1 MNELLDAAFNPLL
14 AGVYRTP
21 EPVPLPPEIM
31 RLDRNERVGPYSHET
46 ATAIFSR
53 LTASS
58 LSHYP
63 DASNL
68 YHTLARCTSL
78 PRERLL
84 LVPGSDAAFR
94 ALAHV
99 FVQPGDR
106 VAMLDPSYQMYPI
119 YARMFGGVPVNV
131 PVRPD
136 LSVDFDDLVTQAERS
151 KILWLANPN
160 QPSGTVIPV
169 ARMMSLVRQ
178 VARGGTLV
186 VVDEAYYP
194 FSGET
199 VIDEVMTHENL
210 VAVRTF
216 SKAFGMAGVRL
227 GFVAGPEA
235 VVSALFK
242 VRASFD
248 INALALAA
256 GEWVLDNP
264 EIVTSYV
271 DETRRSAKVLRAVA
285 ARHDLWAPPSAANF
299 QLIRVGPRFE
309 PAAVKRACWDHGY
322 AICAPV
328 GAEPFRD
335 YIRIT
340 TGTLDVIERFA
351 QVLDHLLNKLDGRRA
366 KPEETLRVEAEP

>member
-14 AGVYRTP
+14 ASVYRTP
-21 EPVPLPPEIM
+21 EPVPLPPEMI
-31 RLDRNERVGPYSHET
+31 RLDRNERVGPYSQET
-46 ATAIFSR
+46 ATAIFSC

-58 LSHYP
+58 LSDYP
-63 DASNL
+63 DNSNL
-68 YHTLARCTSL
+68 YRTLVRRTSL

-106 VAMLDPSYQMYPI
+106 VAMLEPSYQMYPV
-119 YARMFGGVPVNV
+119 YARMFGGVPVQV

-136 LSVDFDDLVTQAERS
+136 LSVDFDDLVAQTARS

-169 ARMMSLVRQ
+169 ERVTSLTRQAAR
-178 VARGGTLV
+178 AGTIV

-194 FSGET
+194 FGGTT
-199 VIDEVMTHENL
+199 VIDRVTDHENL
-210 VAVRTF
+210 VVVRSF
-216 SKAFGMAGVRL
+216 SKALGLAGVRL

-235 VVSALFK
+235 VVRALFK

-248 INALALAA
+248 INALAIAA
-256 GEWVLDNP
+256 GEWALDHP
-264 EIVTSYV
+264 EIVASYV
-271 DETRRSAKVLRAVA
+271 QETARSSEVLRTLA
-285 ARHDLWAPPSAANF
+285 ARHGLWAPPSAANF
-299 QLIRVGPRFE
+299 QLIKVGPKFE
-309 PAAVKRACWDHGY
+309 PSAIKRACWDHGY

-328 GAEPFRD
+328 GAGPFSD

-351 QVLDHLLNKLDGRRA
+351 QVLDHLLDTLDGRRA
-366 KPEETLRVEAEP
+366 RPEETLRVEAEP